1 MEARQI
7 LHVDLDSFYASVER
21 RENPDLAGKP
31 VIVGADPKGGKG
43 RGVIAAC
50 SYEARAFGLHSAM
63 PIGRA
68 FRLCPHGVYLPVRM
82 GYYAEV
88 SREIRKVFAEY
99 TELVEPIS
107 IDEAFLD
114 VTASR
119 SLFGDARKIAVT
131 IKDRVREGQSLTAS
145 VGIATNKFIAKIAS
159 DLDKPDGLVEVA
171 PGEEMDF
178 LAPLPISKLWGVGR
192 KTEPKL
198 RALGV
203 QTIGELRN
211 LPLDTLKAGFGAV
224 GEHLHD
230 LAHGRDAREV
240 IPESA
245 PKSVGNE
252 TTYSEDVSDPEVLRK
267 TLLALSEEVASRLRA
282 DSFRGRT
289 VTLKFRYED
298 FSTHT
303 RSHTLAEAT
312 DLDAEVYETAAALLD
327 DFLPLKGRE
336 VRLLGVSVS
345 NLGSVSAASAQL
357 SLFSRASGAKTPSP
371 SPEARRRAAEAVD
384 QLRGK
389 FGMKAVT
396 LGTLAEGGRKP
407 SEDEGADGPDETP
420 ERDERG

>member
-1 MEARQI
+1 METRQI
-7 LHVDLDSFYASVER
+7 LHVDLDAFYASVER
-21 RENPDLAGKP
+21 RESPDLAGKP

-88 SREIRKVFAEY
+88 SREIRKVFAEH

-119 SLFGDARKIAVT
+119 RLFGDARKIAMS
-131 IKDRVREGQSLTAS
+131 IKNRVREEQSLTAS
-145 VGIATNKFIAKIAS
+145 VGIATNKFIAKISS
-159 DLDKPDGLVEVA
+159 DLDKPDGLVEVP
-171 PGEEMDF
+171 PGEELDF
-178 LAPLPISKLWGVGR
+178 LAPLPISKLWGVGK

-203 QTIGELRN
+203 KTIGELRN
-211 LPLDTLKAGFGAV
+211 LPPDTLKAGFGAV

-245 PKSVGNE
+245 PKSIGNE
-252 TTYSEDVSDPEVLRK
+252 TTYSEDVSDPGVLRK

-282 DSFRGRT
+282 DGFRGRT

-312 DLDAEVYETAAALLD
+312 DLDAEVYETAAALLE
-327 DFLPLKGRE
+327 DFLPLDGRE

-345 NLGSVSAASAQL
+345 NLGDVSAASAQL
-357 SLFSRASGAKTPSP
+357 SLFGGVSGAKTRSP

-384 QLRGK
+384 ELRGK

-396 LGTLAEGGRKP
+396 LGTLAEEKP
-407 SEDEGADGPDETP
+407 KEIDGPYEPP